1 MSRSGKRYP
10 KEFQQSSAK
19 LAIES
24 EQAISKTA
32 NNLGIDPN
40 TLRNWIQKHYPNYK
54 PKTSVDITQDSLLV
68 ELKALRKKVSRL
80 TEERDILKKATA
92 YFARENE

>member
-1 MSRSGKRYP
+1 MSRSGRRYP

-24 EQAISKTA
+24 EQALSKTA
-32 NNLGIDPN
+32 NDLGVDPN
-40 TLRNWIQKHYPNYK
+40 TLRSWIQKHYPNYK
-54 PKTSVDITQDSLLV
+54 SKTPIDMTQDSLLA